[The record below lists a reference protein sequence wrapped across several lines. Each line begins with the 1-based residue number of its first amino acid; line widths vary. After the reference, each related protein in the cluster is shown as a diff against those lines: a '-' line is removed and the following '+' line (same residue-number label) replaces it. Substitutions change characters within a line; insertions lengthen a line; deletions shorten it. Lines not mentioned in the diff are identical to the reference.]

1 MKTITLTLNLPTMRD
16 VYRKANRIKS
26 KWQNLFT
33 SLFKLDNLKD
43 EMQEALE
50 CYIEREVNRQ
60 IEDYDFEDSVDSY
73 FNNNIDIDDMVGDA
87 LTNRDIEYDTIESIK
102 DSIEEI
108 ECELRLK
115 VYTEDAERIAKLTY
129 KRLYTHI
136 YNLREEVER
145 LEERLRKIEQHL
157 LNPKAELKEESEMDF
172 DTSHNAWHEI
182 EELGKIELDKI
193 EEQLGKSK

>member
-1 MKTITLTLNLPTMRD
+1 MKTITLTLNLPTMHD
-16 VYRKANRIKS
+16 VNRKANQIKS

-87 LTNRDIEYDTIESIK
+87 LINRNIEYDTIESIQ
-102 DSIEEI
+102 DSIEET
-108 ECELRLK
+108 ENELRLK

-136 YNLREEVER
+136 YNLREEVEH
-145 LEERLRKIEQHL
+145 LEERLRKIEEHL
-157 LNPKAELKEESEMDF
+157 LTTK
-172 DTSHNAWHEI
+172 
-182 EELGKIELDKI
+182 
-193 EEQLGKSK
+193 